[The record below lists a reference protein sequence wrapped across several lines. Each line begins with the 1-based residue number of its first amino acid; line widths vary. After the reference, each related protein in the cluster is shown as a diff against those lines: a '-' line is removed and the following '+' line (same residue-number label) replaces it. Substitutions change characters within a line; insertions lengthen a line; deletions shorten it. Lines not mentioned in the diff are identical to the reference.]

1 MKIKSEHLIIVCLGT
16 IGWLLTPKSISKDI
30 PQSHACVVLQ
40 SMQTFQRVSPTNFIY
55 TGLAVYSSSSSS
67 NAPTFTPPVFDQLG
81 NSSPAVPL
89 AEAIAQC
96 LEAGFHIERSD
107 ANGLI
112 LIK

>member
-16 IGWLLTPKSISKDI
+16 IGWLLTPKSVSKDI
-30 PQSHACVVLQ
+30 PQPRACVILQ
-40 SMQTFQRVSPTNFIY
+40 SRQLIQQTPN
-55 TGLAVYSSSSSS
+55 GPVYVGIGVYCSSSSS
-67 NAPTFTPPVFDQLG
+67 NAPRFDAGTFDQSG
-81 NSSPAVPL
+81 TEWPL
-89 AEAIAQC
+89 AEAVAQC